1 MDPPDSFLHLESL
14 SRFSFLQLFGLWKE
28 NPPRYL
34 QDPRYLPEVSYW
46 NCQDYANA
54 CHLETS
60 AKWLSWQRNNV
71 TISYIAMKIHFYKTP
86 EGKYFCVTW
95 IFGEYFIAITNVF
108 PCRATGREWLS
119 YNYNRRQHGMTP
131 CCTRLHTVAWYC
143 TVKNSCCFILWSDS
157 SSAYGSWTSTGHR
170 VLIYNVYR
178 QKKDDDNHFNDDND
192 HYKIDQN
199 NI

>member
-14 SRFSFLQLFGLWKE
+14 SRFSFLQFATFQSMMRSLDLRSPEKRTLQDICQKCCIEIVKIMLLVVILKLQQW
-28 NPPRYL
+28 RYL
-34 QDPRYLPEVSYW
+34 TKHPKLNISVWYEYSGSILLRSLMSSPVGPLGGSDYLTMY
-46 NCQDYANA
+46 
-54 CHLETS
+54 
-60 AKWLSWQRNNV
+60 
-71 TISYIAMKIHFYKTP
+71 
-86 EGKYFCVTW
+86 
-95 IFGEYFIAITNVF
+95 
-108 PCRATGREWLS
+108 
-119 YNYNRRQHGMTP
+119 YNRRQHGITP

-157 SSAYGSWTSTGHR
+157 GSAYGSWTSTGHR

-178 QKKDDDNHFNDDND
+178 QKKDDDNHFNDDNE